1 MNLGEDKQIGQFF
14 IHFKDDEEK
23 NKKLIQNKLLQY
35 LWEDVQKVSYASKL
49 FSEEI
54 KNFSDLYLKFGRG
67 EIIFSNEFLELLED
81 KTPSQH
87 VPETGTSVEEEENNE
102 AND

>member
-1 MNLGEDKQIGQFF
+1 M
-14 IHFKDDEEK
+14 
-23 NKKLIQNKLLQY
+23 LQY

-54 KNFSDLYLKFGRG
+54 KNFSDLYKKFGHG
-67 EIIFSNEFLELLED
+67 EKIFSNEFLELLED
-81 KTPSQH
+81 KTVSQP
-87 VPETGTSVEEEENNE
+87 VPETETLVEEEVEEEENNE